1 MRWFF
6 CTHTKPTCMSLFLG
20 YNNALIQQKVPMSR
34 KPNTLDTAQLE
45 AIIIDA
51 LEDIKAQDITILDT
65 AALTD
70 EFDKVIIATAS
81 SNRQTRA
88 LANNVR
94 EKVKEKGG
102 DILSTEGEETGEW
115 VLVDCG
121 DIVVHLMQA
130 PIRAYYNL
138 EELWD
143 GRA

>member
-1 MRWFF
+1 
-6 CTHTKPTCMSLFLG
+6 
-20 YNNALIQQKVPMSR
+20 MSR
-34 KPNTLDTAQLE
+34 QPNTLDTAQLE

-51 LEDIKAQDITILDT
+51 LEDIKATNITILDT
-65 AALTD
+65 SGLTD

>member
-6 CTHTKPTCMSLFLG
+6 CTHTKPTCKSLFLG

-34 KPNTLDTAQLE
+34 KPNNLDTAQLE
-45 AIIIDA
+45 AIIVDA

-102 DILSTEGEETGEW
+102 DILSTEGEDTGEW